1 MTPSAGGVPRLHLS
15 PGTSIL
21 TLVMHRKL
29 KWRLESTGSEI
40 IYDDDEL
47 LVLNKPANLLIVPDR
62 LRHELN
68 NLYGILTEELGKA
81 FVVHRIDK
89 ETSGIIMFGKT
100 VETHAALIAQFEQ
113 RMVEEVYF
121 GIVAGSLP
129 AEMGRIDV
137 PIAES
142 GGETG
147 LMRVNRRSG
156 QEAVTEYR
164 VLERFKGYSFLEV
177 RPRAG
182 KMQRIRLHLQSIG
195 APLLC
200 DRTYGDGKAFFLS
213 QVKPGYRPDG
223 DEKPL
228 LERTAL
234 HAFAVSFD
242 HPRTG
247 GRTNLSAEM
256 PKDMNS
262 VLKYLRKFKV

>member
-1 MTPSAGGVPRLHLS
+1 
-15 PGTSIL
+15 
-21 TLVMHRKL
+21 MHRKL

-40 IYDDDEL
+40 IYDDDHL
-47 LVLNKPANLLIVPDR
+47 LVLNKPANLLILPDR
-62 LRHELN
+62 LKRELN
-68 NLYGILTEELGKA
+68 NLYGILAEELGRA
-81 FVVHRIDK
+81 FIVHRIDK
-89 ETSGIIMFGKT
+89 ETSGIIMIGKT
-100 VETHAALIAQFEQ
+100 EETHAALIAQFEQ

-121 GIVAGSLP
+121 GIVVGSLP
-129 AEMGRIDV
+129 AEVGRIDV

-147 LMRVNRRSG
+147 LKRVNHHTG
-156 QEAVTEYR
+156 QDAVTEYR
-164 VLERFKGYSFLEV
+164 VLERFRGYSFLEL

-182 KMQRIRLHLQSIG
+182 KMSQIRLHLQSVG
-195 APLLC
+195 VPLLS
-200 DRTYGDGKAFFLS
+200 DRTYGDGRAFFLS
-213 QVKPGYRPDG
+213 QVKPGYKPDG
-223 DEKPL
+223 DAKPL

-262 VLKYLRKFKV
+262 VLKYLRKFKA